1 MKKYLAVFFSISSLL
16 FSTNIDE
23 ATRLLEREQQRIEQE
38 RIRNKHEQKI
48 KELEN
53 SKLGREIETEN
64 KVSVDIDEP
73 KFLIEKIVIK
83 DVDNLLSQNEE
94 FSFFNRYRNTYMGV
108 SNINKL
114 LEEMTNKLIS
124 KGYITSTVVP
134 DESSDLSKGE
144 LALKIVSGKIE
155 GIQINSGNSL
165 DKLREFFMFKRNKG
179 DVLNI
184 RDIDEATESF
194 NSLRSNN
201 MEMEIEGGR
210 RENYSVIRVKNIM
223 KDKYQVSFNGNNYG
237 ENNQNG
243 MWRYGVG
250 SA

>member
-1 MKKYLAVFFSISSLL
+1 MKKYLIVFLTISSFL

-23 ATRLLEREQQRIEQE
+23 ATRLLEREEQRIEQE

-53 SKLGREIETEN
+53 SKLGTEIETEN

-83 DVDNLLSQNEE
+83 DIDNLLSQNEE

-114 LEEMTNKLIS
+114 IEEMTNKLIS

-134 DESSDLSKGE
+134 DESSDLFKGE

-155 GIQINSGNSL
+155 GIQINSGNRL
-165 DKLREFFMFKRNKG
+165 DKLKEFFMFKRNKG
-179 DVLNI
+179 DVLNQQTLKRPYI
-184 RDIDEATESF
+184 GESF
-194 NSLRSNN
+194 YQTIIVEKCRHNLR
-201 MEMEIEGGR
+201 
-210 RENYSVIRVKNIM
+210 
-223 KDKYQVSFNGNNYG
+223 
-237 ENNQNG
+237 
-243 MWRYGVG
+243 
-250 SA
+250 